1 MKLPVEIKTNDTKL
15 LNLKSGDRFIADL
28 NLNDGRRY
36 YEIRMGYKYAKV
48 KAVYADMQFKKIS
61 AKKLKALIKSNYWAW
76 AKADAFYK
84 ASANG
89 KKLSRTWHKNYGV

>member
-1 MKLPVEIKTNDTKL
+1 MKLPVEIKINNTKL

-28 NLNDGRRY
+28 NLNDGKRY

-48 KAVYADMQFKKIS
+48 RAIYSDMQFKRIS
-61 AKKLKALIKSNYWAW
+61 ARKLKELIKSNYWAW
-76 AKADAFYK
+76 AKADAFHI
-84 ASANG
+84 ALANG